1 MLVLDGELPAGVAA
15 NTAAILGAA
24 LGRSHPE
31 LVGEDLPDGTG
42 EAHRG
47 IVQVPIAILR
57 GGREELA
64 RLWAAAHGPACEG
77 LEVLDFS
84 DLAQGCRTYGEYAEK
99 LSGRGPETLRWL
111 GIGLCGPQKLVNR
124 LTGSLPLLR

>member
-15 NTAAILGAA
+15 NTAAILGAT
-24 LGRSHPE
+24 LGRSRPE
-31 LVGEDLPDGTG
+31 LVGADLADGAG
-42 EAHRG
+42 ETHRG
-47 IVQVPIAILR
+47 IVQVPIPILR
-57 GGREELA
+57 GDREELA
-64 RLWAAAHGPACEG
+64 RLWAAAHDPAYGE

-99 LSGRGPETLRWL
+99 LSGRGPEELRWL
-111 GIGLCGPQKLVNR
+111 GIGLCGPRKLVSR